1 MHTDGTHT
9 TAAVR
14 HREVRGEPRGG
25 DVMIQQPSDRHTAD
39 MAGTARSA
47 GTCAGIGVAG
57 LGGAA
62 RRRA

>member
-1 MHTDGTHT
+1 
-9 TAAVR
+9 
-14 HREVRGEPRGG
+14 
-25 DVMIQQPSDRHTAD
+25 MIQQPSDRHTAD
-39 MAGTARSA
+39 TARSA